1 MTDTARA
8 HLVHAFRKV
17 LRPLVKILIRAG
29 VRYDEFVEVIKG
41 VFVESAIRDGLGR
54 TGPLTRTRVALVT
67 GVTRRDVDRYVDN
80 EDLLAPP
87 SATHA
92 ATLTEVLHLWN
103 TDPAFLGP
111 YGVPLEIDFDR
122 TRGRCFKDL
131 VVRVDVRADAREII
145 DDLLR
150 SGVVV
155 ASGERFYK
163 VLSRTYVMPE
173 AMSAVMLE
181 HFGKTLTNLANTLQ
195 FNMDETQTGKRLERA
210 VFADNGLT
218 AKQLLEFEAFS
229 RERVQQLIS
238 EIDDWLAQHGKD
250 QGIPGGRLDT
260 GISVF
265 HYVYDPVKQPT
276 LAKLLSEEMQA

>member
-131 VVRVDVRADAREII
+131 VVRVDVRADAREVI

-276 LAKLLSEEMQA
+276 LANLLSEEMQT